1 MILFTVNDRYV
12 GEAVKRLKAEDID
25 FELQEVGNGR
35 TNVFCGRR
43 AGLEAVRSRLTR
55 PSHHLRPAE
64 DWSLGARL
72 GYDICMQCERFCKRT
87 ACTQK
92 VS

>member
-35 TNVFCGRR
+35 TNVFF
-43 AGLEAVRSRLTR
+43 R
-55 PSHHLRPAE
+55 P
-64 DWSLGARL
+64 
-72 GYDICMQCERFCKRT
+72 
-87 ACTQK
+87 
-92 VS
+92 